1 MTFDPGGLA
10 PTMLQVFPQTFSLRR
25 LTRGR
30 RQRRDEEEE
39 DEKQKKEK
47 MIRGEK
53 SSAVLYS
60 RIFNSGSI
68 ALKKVHM
75 NAT

>member
-1 MTFDPGGLA
+1 
-10 PTMLQVFPQTFSLRR
+10 MLQVFPQTFSLRR

-39 DEKQKKEK
+39 EDEKQKKEK
-47 MIRGEK
+47 MIRGEQ
-53 SSAVLYS
+53 SRAVLYGK
-60 RIFNSGSI
+60 IFNSGSI